1 MIDALVRALQ
11 ITPEQ
16 ADIILQKIAK
26 EMKKQEML
34 LSYSH
39 QKHKLETEEILRIE
53 EINLLC
59 VRKKAQRKEGKVRFA
74 IRMNFFAEIER
85 LREKKLS
92 WRQISAYIKKV
103 HKTKIPYQ
111 SIQRVFEEIQ
121 KEIGNKK

>member
-16 ADIILQKIAK
+16 ADIILEKVAK

-34 LSYSH
+34 LSYTH

-74 IRMNFFAEIER
+74 IRTNFFAEIEK
-85 LREKKLS
+85 LRKKKLS
-92 WRQISAYIKKV
+92 WRQISEYIKKV

-111 SIQRVFEEIQ
+111 SIQRVFTEIEEELNS
-121 KEIGNKK
+121 K